1 MLLCKSFLSFT
12 HVIWLHITLFV
23 QFPKTYVVSRL
34 KCESKSQTA
43 SIILTCYYTFMHV
56 LCYFNISNRDV
67 LFKAWQM
74 DSRHSSIGPLYI
86 KPHMSY
92 LICSPT
98 LSTSCKQLIENLR
111 GLWIYLEEAK
121 LDPQRYLIIV
131 LLFWYC
137 PTLPQSSTL
146 IFLSLIKPVVL
157 LTSHF

>member
-92 LICSPT
+92 LIFFPCT
-98 LSTSCKQLIENLR
+98 INFMQATNRKFTWIMNLSGRSSTWSSKISNYC
-111 GLWIYLEEAK
+111 
-121 LDPQRYLIIV
+121 IIV
-131 LLFWYC
+131 LI
-137 PTLPQSSTL
+137 LPYSPPKYHTN
-146 IFLSLIKPVVL
+146 IP
-157 LTSHF
+157 